1 MLNIDGCKDSNFLLE
16 QYSVPQQIPDII
28 SDQDEE
34 DWEDD
39 EYELFYKTND
49 SMEER
54 IMNQYDM
61 TDVEI
66 LELRGNSELEYNS
79 QITQQIC
86 YSLMSDIEN
95 LTLEKM
101 QKDFKNIKF
110 I

>member
-1 MLNIDGCKDSNFLLE
+1 MK
-16 QYSVPQQIPDII
+16 
-28 SDQDEE
+28 
-34 DWEDD
+34 
-39 EYELFYKTND
+39 
-49 SMEER
+49 ER